1 MTGKDIAALIGH
13 ALRLAPALLR
23 RDPIFRYAAIGALMA
38 LVFLMGRAAQ
48 DWAGPGPIP
57 ATPPSA
63 IESPSAT
70 GPAAPGLPQPAPA
83 TAPAIGRSGG
93 YRMMIAFRGADF
105 SVFLFGFAK
114 SDESNV
120 DDRQLAV
127 LRRFAAS
134 WLSADAAQIKA
145 AVERGE
151 LIEVRNDKQGEEK
164 TG

>member
-38 LVFLMGRAAQ
+38 LVFLVGRAAQ

-70 GPAAPGLPQPAPA
+70 GPVAPGLPQPAPA
-83 TAPAIGRSGG
+83 TAPAIAPSRSLEGVT
-93 YRMMIAFRGADF
+93 IAPAP
-105 SVFLFGFAK
+105 
-114 SDESNV
+114 
-120 DDRQLAV
+120 
-127 LRRFAAS
+127 
-134 WLSADAAQIKA
+134 ADAFGK
-145 AVERGE
+145 
-151 LIEVRNDKQGEEK
+151 LPRNKQP
-164 TG
+164 